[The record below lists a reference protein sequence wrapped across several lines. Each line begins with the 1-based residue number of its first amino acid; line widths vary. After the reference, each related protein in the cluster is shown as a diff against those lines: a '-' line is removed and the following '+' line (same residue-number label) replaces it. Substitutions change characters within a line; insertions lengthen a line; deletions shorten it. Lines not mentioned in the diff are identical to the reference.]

1 MLQGRDLVDYLTLT
15 GQVGGSDLHI
25 AVGSPPMARINGVL
39 HPLEE
44 APLDAKDCR
53 NLILGSLKEMQRSR
67 LEQDWELDYG
77 ITVEGL
83 GRFRGTVC
91 YAASQIEASY
101 RLVRGVIPEI
111 GDLGHGPTIEKFCR
125 SEHGLVLVTGTGG
138 AGKTT
143 TLAAMIQRIARDS
156 GRMIVTIEDP
166 IEYVFPHYGGIIR
179 QRQVGTDTQS
189 FSTALRSALR
199 GDVDVIIVGEMRDL
213 ETIRIAMTAAETGHL
228 VLATLHTQDAP
239 STVSRILDV
248 FPEEMVDYVASQLAN
263 SLVGVV
269 CQHLITR
276 KDEGGLVLATEVM
289 VNNSGIAACIRSRR
303 FSQIPGLI
311 QIGGGEGM
319 HTIDDSLTHLMRLG
333 FISLEDALLRCRD
346 KNFIR
351 AAAMEMMKAEKLA
364 QKAKK

>member
-1 MLQGRDLVDYLTLT
+1 MEGRDLVDYLVLT
-15 GQVGGSDLHI
+15 AQMGGSDLHL
-25 AVGSPPMARINGVL
+25 AVGAPPMARINGVL

-44 APLDAKDCR
+44 TALDARDCR
-53 NLILGSLKEMQRSR
+53 DLILGSLKEMQRSR

-91 YAASQIEASY
+91 YAAAQIEASF
-101 RLVRGVIPEI
+101 RLVRGTIPEI
-111 GDLGHGPTIEKFCR
+111 ADLGHGPTIEKFCR
-125 SEHGLVLVTGTGG
+125 AEHGLILVTGTGG

-166 IEYVFPHYGGIIR
+166 IEYVFPHYAGIIR

-189 FSTALRSALR
+189 FASALRSALR
-199 GDVDVIIVGEMRDL
+199 GDVDVIVVGEMRDL

-248 FPEEMVDYVASQLAN
+248 FPEEMVDYVSAQLAN

-269 CQHLITR
+269 CQHLLTR
-276 KDEGGLVLATEVM
+276 KDQDHGMVLATEVM

-311 QIGGGEGM
+311 QIGAGEGM
-319 HTIDDSLTHLMRLG
+319 HTIDDSLSHLMRLG

-346 KNFIR
+346 KTFIR
-351 AAAMEMMKAEKLA
+351 GAAMEIQRA
-364 QKAKK
+364 QKEAQKGRR